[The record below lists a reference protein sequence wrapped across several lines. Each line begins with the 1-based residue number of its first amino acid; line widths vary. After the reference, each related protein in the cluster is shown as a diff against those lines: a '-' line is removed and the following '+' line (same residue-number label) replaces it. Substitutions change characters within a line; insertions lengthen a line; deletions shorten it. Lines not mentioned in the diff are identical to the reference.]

1 MWRKGRIEEKRER
14 VRRKGGEKIKENKK
28 YVFWDLRFFFFTFKK
43 SVCFWGIFFMAYILR
58 KLYDV
63 SRFFHGMYCKRGI

>member
-28 YVFWDLRFFFFTFKK
+28 YVFWDLRFFFLL
-43 SVCFWGIFFMAYILR
+43 LR
-58 KLYDV
+58 KVYAFGGYF
-63 SRFFHGMYCKRGI
+63 SWHIF